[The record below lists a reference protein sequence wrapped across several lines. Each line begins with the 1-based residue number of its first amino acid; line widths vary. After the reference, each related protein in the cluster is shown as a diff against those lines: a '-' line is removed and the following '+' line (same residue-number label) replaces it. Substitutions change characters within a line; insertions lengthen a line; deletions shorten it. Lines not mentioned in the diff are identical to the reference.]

1 MTSESSAI
9 KIFTKFL
16 DPQLIKKIET
26 IEDVLNLPISVYNFL
41 GEAEAKILE
50 VDFKLINIRD
60 IAVLKKKDPFTSLI
74 ELQISG
80 EDPEALD
87 RKKDLEIKIQEIKT
101 KNPDLEKKLKKAVT
115 ISSIIKSVKKLSIED
130 KKSAQKIVVVGLDNA
145 GKTAILTKFG
155 GKLGITDLASIKPTK
170 GLARKHIKTS
180 TLDLFIWDFG
190 GQEAFRKMYFKYP
203 EKYFLQLDLLIYVI
217 DVQDSERFDE
227 SFDYFSN
234 IIDILITL
242 EENPYILIF
251 VHKYDPDLRNEPAI
265 LLNVEFLKDHLR
277 NFFEHKGYDF
287 DYEIYLTS
295 IFSLISN
302 EPRFSRYIKNV
313 MKAYSVTDPT
323 YKKVEGLGKILE
335 ETMTAVIRLSESIST
350 QLNDLD
356 SRLSAIES
364 GAFQIAQGGM
374 PIEIQTPNKPD
385 QIGPATARSQVLN
398 ELKDLFAKKRG
409 LDYK

>member
-9 KIFTKFL
+9 KIFSKFL
-16 DPQLIKKIET
+16 DPKLAKKLKLVEEI
-26 IEDVLNLPISVYNFL
+26 LNLPISVYKFVD
-41 GEAEAKILE
+41 EEEAKIIEDNFKSMNIGE
-50 VDFKLINIRD
+50 V
-60 IAVLKKKDPFTSLI
+60 AVLNKQDPFTSLI
-74 ELQISG
+74 DLKIPED
-80 EDPEALD
+80 DPEIST
-87 RKKDLEIKIQEIKT
+87 KKQQLETKIQEIKE
-101 KNPDLEKKLKKAVT
+101 KNPNFEKNLRKAVT
-115 ISSIIKSVKKLSIED
+115 ISSIIKSIKKESIED
-130 KKSAQKIVVVGLDNA
+130 KKSAQKIIVVGLDNA

-170 GLARKHIKTS
+170 GVERKHIKTS

-190 GQEAFRKMYFKYP
+190 GQETFRKKYFKTP

-217 DVQDSERFDE
+217 DVQDSERFDD
-227 SFDYFSN
+227 SFEYFTN

-242 EENPYILIF
+242 EENPYILVF
-251 VHKYDPDLRNEPAI
+251 VHKYDPDLRNDPTI
-265 LLNVEFLKDHLR
+265 LLNVEFLKDYLR
-277 NFFEHKGYDF
+277 EFFENGDSNF

-295 IFSLISN
+295 VYSLISN

-356 SRLSAIES
+356 SRLTAIES
-364 GAFQIAQGGM
+364 GAFQIAQSGM
-374 PIEIQTPNKPD
+374 PIEIHTPSEQPK
-385 QIGPATARSQVLN
+385 IGPATARSQVLN

-409 LDYK
+409 LDL

>member
-41 GEAEAKILE
+41 DEAEAKILE
-50 VDFKLINIRD
+50 EYFKLINIRD

-190 GQEAFRKMYFKYP
+190 GQEAFRKIYFKYP

-251 VHKYDPDLRNEPAI
+251 IHKYDPDLRNEPAI

>member
-16 DPQLIKKIET
+16 NPKLIKKIQT
-26 IEDVLNLPISVYNFL
+26 VEDVLNLPISVFKFID
-41 GEAEAKILE
+41 ESEAKILE
-50 VDFKLINIRD
+50 EDFKLLKIGD
-60 IAVLKKKDPFTSLI
+60 IAILNKKDPFANLI
-74 ELQISG
+74 DLQISK
-80 EDPEALD
+80 EDPEFNL
-87 RKKDLEIKIQEIKT
+87 KKQELESKIQEIKT
-101 KNPDLEKKLKKAVT
+101 KNPKLEKNLKKAVT
-115 ISSIIKSVKKLSIED
+115 ISYIIKSVKKLSIED
-130 KKSAQKIVVVGLDNA
+130 KKSAQKIIVVGLDNA

-190 GQEAFRKMYFKYP
+190 GQETFRKLYFKHP

-227 SFDYFSN
+227 SYDYFSN
-234 IIDILITL
+234 IIDTLITL

-265 LLNVEFLKDHLR
+265 LLNVEFLKDNLR
-277 NFFEHKGYDF
+277 NLFENKDFDF

-302 EPRFSRYIKNV
+302 EPRFSKYIKNV
-313 MKAYSVTDPT
+313 MKAFSVTDPT

-335 ETMTAVIRLSESIST
+335 ETMTAVIRLSESLST

-364 GAFQIAQGGM
+364 GAFQIAQSGM
-374 PIEIQTPNKPD
+374 PIEIQSPNKPA

-409 LDYK
+409 LDL